1 MKRYFIYII
10 MVVAALFV
18 GCTVDTVTEPEMV
31 EIGDIE
37 VTFSVDGEEVRALD
51 LASVSH
57 TIQVDVT
64 LNNEGVYWTPVSN
77 QSWCQIVE
85 AEHRG
90 NGFFTILI
98 NANDSFDAREDAT
111 ISFKA
116 GEFEQDMLTV
126 THNGN
131 VFVLEQVYG
140 VSTKAS
146 GSFTTLIKTRDAG
159 EEWGFECDSW
169 ITATKGA
176 VSTDANGFTVTEV
189 TIAWEEN
196 ASISRYGEI
205 KLKKNDKNY
214 ADGWIN
220 IWQYG
225 TELEYDEEGNLLL
238 EAQDVA
244 PLELRVPKQTVKD
257 IVMPSWV
264 TYEQYENADSTIS
277 YMLQFAGNPSDANH
291 IRTTELE
298 ISFLS
303 GAANIKL
310 PVIKQK
316 FYAMEGLVSG
326 PGLKLFAETWNSGGD
341 VSQWYV
347 DGVPTMLGDIDL
359 TEVTEWVSI
368 GTKERPWTG
377 EFNGNGKKILNLKAS
392 QPLFGY
398 CENATLKNIVIDET
412 SSFRYIGS
420 YDEELYLAAIA
431 GAVKATTIESSTN
444 NAKVSLEASS
454 KADATCAAHIAG
466 IVAKSDAT
474 SVVKM
479 CTNMAIVSVPNSCTT
494 IADEGNFYVGGLV
507 GYNEGTI
514 EDGFNNGAI
523 EGSAQVTTTYLGGVA
538 GYNAISSGILRNN
551 LNAGALDY
559 KASRGSNV
567 SLNAYVGGIT
577 GVGNGEIS
585 GNTNEGDITSTSN
598 VTNLYMGGIVGAI
611 LEPNAKLQNNTNAN
625 ASDATATGKAL
636 YTYVGGLAGYVSDE
650 ASLSFDFT
658 SDSGVFAGSI
668 FAGNAEVNKSA
679 IIAAGGFIG
688 YAESALSINGLNYE
702 GTITMDI
709 SEVTSGD
716 YYTFGGLVGRAAA
729 PLTITSSTT
738 TGSMPVT
745 ATSTVPTTK
754 ITIGGIVGLCETDV
768 TVKGCTNN
776 MPIEYAKATPSK
788 SNGVISHLGGIV
800 GRVYSGKTH
809 IEDCHNKGKI
819 TNRLYNN
826 NLLHDLGGT
835 TTGKIAVAAG
845 VLGSYGYLI
854 DAESTDS
861 AIVKDCTNI
870 TAIEAY
876 RGGVAGV
883 VGYIRNGVIDGCTYL
898 NGRSDSQNN
907 SYAGGIVCIAD
918 DTIIRGCKA
927 TADLVSKP
935 VGSLYIRCGGIAAW
949 TRGATTVENCQ
960 FYGTLKYTASA
971 GKDDFCGG
979 IIALAEDE
987 ECVVKDCSYGGSV
1000 NGVTIS
1006 ENNCA
1011 EHAVGAGS
1019 LGNYPVVATIS
1030 NISYW
1035 NGK

>member
-196 ASISRYGEI
+196 ASVSRYGEI

-454 KADATCAAHIAG
+454 KADATCAVHIAG

-514 EDGFNNGAI
+514 EDSFNNGAI

-567 SLNAYVGGIT
+567 SLYAYVGGIT

-598 VTNLYMGGIVGAI
+598 VPDLYMGGVVGAV
-611 LEPNAKLQNNTNAN
+611 LDPYVKLQNNSNAN
-625 ASDATATGKAL
+625 ASDLVASGKAL
-636 YTYVGGLAGYVSDE
+636 NTCIGGLAGYVSDE
-650 ASLSFDFT
+650 VTLSFDFT
-658 SDSGVFAGSI
+658 SDSGVFAGSVS
-668 FAGNAEVNKSA
+668 ASSCEANVSSA
-679 IIAAGGFIG
+679 IIALGGIIG
-688 YAESALSINGLNYE
+688 YCESPLTIIGAIKEGAVSLNSTEDVTAKEVSVGGLV
-702 GTITMDI
+702 GHADGLLTITNCQTNGDVTI
-709 SEVTSGD
+709 STNAKAMSVDTSS
-716 YYTFGGLVGRAAA
+716 FGGLVGYC
-729 PLTITSSTT
+729 
-738 TGSMPVT
+738 G
-745 ATSTVPTTK
+745 
-754 ITIGGIVGLCETDV
+754 
-768 TVKGCTNN
+768 
-776 MPIEYAKATPSK
+776 
-788 SNGVISHLGGIV
+788 NG
-800 GRVYSGKTH
+800 
-809 IEDCHNKGKI
+809 
-819 TNRLYNN
+819 
-826 NLLHDLGGT
+826 
-835 TTGKIAVAAG
+835 
-845 VLGSYGYLI
+845 
-854 DAESTDS
+854 
-861 AIVKDCTNI
+861 AIVKDCTNNGEVAWALNGGSSKNYDCHVAGLVARIVGGNSEISNCHNKGKVFNKHYNNKEFDTTYRNNLAAGVLGSFGASTSTSGTI
-870 TAIEAY
+870 TIANCTNIASVNAY
-876 RGGVAGV
+876 RGGAAGIAGY
-883 VGYIRNGVIDGCTYL
+883 VGNAIIDNCSFTGSQIDDSGGSNTYV
-898 NGRSDSQNN
+898 
-907 SYAGGIVCIAD
+907 GGIVSMAMDSQILNCTAKVNTAGGNAGSTD
-918 DTIIRGCKA
+918 YRG
-927 TADLVSKP
+927 
-935 VGSLYIRCGGIAAW
+935 GGIVAHIMGESTIDNCSYYGTITIRKWRADKPEYYGGLAGYAPDEE
-949 TRGATTVENCQ
+949 TVIKNSRFGGTLNGITISTNNYVDYIVNVSPNGGTASPAVVEN
-960 FYGTLKYTASA
+960 
-971 GKDDFCGG
+971 
-979 IIALAEDE
+979 IE
-987 ECVVKDCSYGGSV
+987 
-1000 NGVTIS
+1000 
-1006 ENNCA
+1006 
-1011 EHAVGAGS
+1011 
-1019 LGNYPVVATIS
+1019 
-1030 NISYW
+1030 YW